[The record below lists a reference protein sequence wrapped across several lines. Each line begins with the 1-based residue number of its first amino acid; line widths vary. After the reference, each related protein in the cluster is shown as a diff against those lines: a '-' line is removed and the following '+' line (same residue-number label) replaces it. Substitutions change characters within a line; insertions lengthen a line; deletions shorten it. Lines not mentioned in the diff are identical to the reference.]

1 MEWYE
6 IALIV
11 AGGLF
16 LIFSVGSSFFGD
28 MDLDADVELD
38 GGFLLSDFISFK
50 GLLHFALGF
59 SLTLTLWQEV
69 TVVSVGVGV
78 VTGLVFVGALYYLYK
93 MIHGK
98 LQKSMTYVQEIKDM
112 DAEVYFWSEDQKI
125 GEVFVVLE
133 GRPVTVT
140 LQKAEGLNF
149 KKGQKIK
156 VSGSRQLVYP
166 II

>member
-28 MDLDADVELD
+28 MDLDSDVELD

-78 VTGLVFVGALYYLYK
+78 VAGLVFVGVLYYLYK
-93 MIHGK
+93 MIHSK
-98 LQKSMTYVQEIKDM
+98 LQKSMTYAQEIKDM
-112 DAEVYFWSEDQKI
+112 DAEVYFWSEEQKI

-140 LQKAEGLNF
+140 LQKAEGLSF
-149 KKGQKIK
+149 TKGQKIK